1 MGTVSKN
8 QQHRAFFTVAATKH
22 WTFTANLQNIFER
35 STRIEQESALL
46 IRMISDNAKIG
57 TGLLALGIGFLFLG
71 MLFLFDSAMLAL
83 GDVLFLLGLTM
94 TIGTWMRSRIVRGS
108 DSIGSL
114 LTGRSTLPFH
124 ACSLQARVELCVF
137 SRGRTVYAALFHSL
151 VESCL

>member
-8 QQHRAFFTVAATKH
+8 QQHRVLQWLQQSTGPSQQIYK
-22 WTFTANLQNIFER
+22 TFLNVPLASSWNPHY
-35 STRIEQESALL
+35 LL
-46 IRMISDNAKIG
+46 EMISDNAKIG

-83 GDVLFLLGLTM
+83 GDILFLLGLTM

-114 LTGRSTLPFH
+114 LTGRSTLSFH
-124 ACSLQARVELCVF
+124 ACSLQARVERCGF
-137 SRGRTVYAALFHSL
+137 SRGRIVYAALFHSL